1 MFFKDRT
8 LLIMKYLIALLACS
22 AISAS
27 AATNCNAA
35 AVPPVVPPAASTA
48 GVVRVGGL
56 PHAPDAL
63 PVKEIVPLTQDLLKE
78 MAGLT
83 NADQFAQARDKGL
96 AALEISAADDS
107 LRPALEEALGTIAMD
122 LIRTPRMMPE
132 KAAYIVKSGDSVARI
147 AALHE
152 TTVELILESNQ
163 IARPNLIKAGDRLRV
178 LKAPFT
184 LTVSKTRNDLVLKL
198 DGRFC
203 KRYRVGTGKFGRTPT
218 GVFAISEKVKEPP
231 WSRPDGK
238 LVPFGE
244 KENILGTRWLS
255 LKAVPPT
262 EEVGGYG
269 IHGTWDQATLGKA
282 ESSGCVRLKN
292 SDVEELFTILPYG
305 VRVVIEE

>member
-1 MFFKDRT
+1 MNHLWTIF
-8 LLIMKYLIALLACS
+8 ALAAVS
-22 AISAS
+22 AM
-27 AATNCNAA
+27 AATNGDTA
-35 AVPPVVPPAASTA
+35 AVSTVVPPSVSTA
-48 GVVRVGGL
+48 VLAKAVL
-56 PHAPDAL
+56 PPNAPAAPPANEML
-63 PVKEIVPLTQDLLKE
+63 PLTQELLKE
-78 MAGLT
+78 LAALT
-83 NADQFAQARDKGL
+83 NADQFVQARDKGL
-96 AALEISAADDS
+96 AALEAAAADDP
-107 LRPALEEALGTIAMD
+107 LRDALEETLGRVTMD
-122 LIRTPRMMPE
+122 LIRTPRMMAE
-132 KAAYIVKSGDSVARI
+132 KDAYVVKSGDSVARI
-147 AALHE
+147 AAAHG
-152 TTVELILESNQ
+152 TTVDLILESNL

-178 LKAPFT
+178 LKAPIT
-184 LTVSKTRNDLVLKL
+184 LTVSKTRHDLVMKL

-218 GVFAISEKVKEPP
+218 GIFTISEKVKDPP

-255 LKAVPPT
+255 LKAEPPT

-269 IHGTWDQATLGKA
+269 IHGTWDEATLGKA

>member
-1 MFFKDRT
+1 MNHLCTIFI
-8 LLIMKYLIALLACS
+8 LS
-22 AISAS
+22 AVSAM
-27 AATNCNAA
+27 AATNGDTV
-35 AVPPVVPPAASTA
+35 AVSPVVLPAVSTAVVAKAVLLLNAPAAPPA
-48 GVVRVGGL
+48 
-56 PHAPDAL
+56 
-63 PVKEIVPLTQDLLKE
+63 KEMVPLTQELLKE
-78 MAGLT
+78 LAALT
-83 NADQFAQARDKGL
+83 NADQFVQARDKGL
-96 AALEISAADDS
+96 AALEVAAADDP
-107 LRPALEEALGTIAMD
+107 LRGALEDTLGRVTMD

-132 KAAYIVKSGDSVARI
+132 KDAYVVKSGDSVARI
-147 AALHE
+147 AAAHG

-184 LTVSKTRNDLVLKL
+184 LTVSKTRNDLLLKL
-198 DGRFC
+198 DGRYC

-218 GVFAISEKVKEPP
+218 GSFTISEKVKDPP

-269 IHGTWDQATLGKA
+269 IHGTWDEATLGKA

-292 SDVEELFTILPYG
+292 ADVEELFTILPYG
-305 VRVVIEE
+305 VRVAIEE